1 MFKDFID
8 DDFVENPPIQKC
20 LQYTFD
26 NRLDNLG
33 IYDRSD
39 EECINN
45 LVKIRYSQYDEFN
58 KIVKQINF
66 LSSFTTLSVHN
77 LSQLEK
83 LLKRYH
89 CIRESMYQ
97 IPDQDWKNYL
107 VRNKNTK
114 HKPLR
119 ILINYYKEIGVI
131 K

>member
-1 MFKDFID
+1 MFEGLTD
-8 DDFVENPPIQKC
+8 DNFVENPLIQED

-26 NRLDNLG
+26 PMLENIG

-39 EECINN
+39 KECINN
-45 LVKIRYSQYDEFN
+45 LVEIRYSQYDEFD
-58 KIVKQINF
+58 KIVKQIKF

-89 CIRESMYQ
+89 CIRENIYQ
-97 IPDQDWKNYL
+97 IPDKDWENYL
-107 VRNKNTK
+107 VQNKKTK

-119 ILINYYKEIGVI
+119 ILINYYKEKGII